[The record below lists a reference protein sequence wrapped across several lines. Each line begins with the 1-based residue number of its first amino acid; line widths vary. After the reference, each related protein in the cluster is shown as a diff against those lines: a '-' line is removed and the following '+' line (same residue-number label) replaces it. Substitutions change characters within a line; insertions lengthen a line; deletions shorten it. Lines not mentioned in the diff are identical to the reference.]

1 MDSSSNDYHISFFKP
16 TTQQAK
22 TNRNMVIWLVS
33 VWFIAIFG
41 FHILLKII
49 EKPTPEPAYVTF
61 QSTWSNIESGSSS
74 LEDYQEL
81 GKSTL
86 SVLGKIFVDSTEK
99 IVLHNAFNWSLYQL
113 TEDSLKSGLISS
125 IQEFNTVKDQTENL
139 SDEAYQNAKT
149 QITAELSPKLAL
161 SDKDVR
167 ATILPLELSVL
178 NIDNLTE
185 ETKKALPVI
194 MEKYLVHSQS
204 FLTDMKIFGFP
215 FHYFYTAI
223 FLLVLFVGLCWIY
236 CVRTDKMNAELNI
249 VD

>member
-1 MDSSSNDYHISFFKP
+1 MDSTSNDYHISFFKP
-16 TTQQAK
+16 TTTQAK

-49 EKPTPEPAYVTF
+49 ERPTPEPVYITF
-61 QSTWSNIESGSSS
+61 QNTWSNIESGSSS
-74 LEDYQEL
+74 IEDYQEL

-86 SVLGKIFVDSTEK
+86 SVLGKIFVDPKEK
-99 IVLHNAFNWSLYQL
+99 TALHNALGWSLYQL
-113 TEDSLKSGLISS
+113 TEDSLKTGLISS
-125 IQEFNTVKDQTENL
+125 IEGFNKIKDKTENL
-139 SDEAYQNAKT
+139 SDEAYQNAKHN
-149 QITAELSPKLAL
+149 IIAGLSPKLAL

-167 ATILPLELSVL
+167 ATILPLELSVS

-185 ETKKALPVI
+185 ETKKTLPGI
-194 MEKYLVHSQS
+194 MEKYLVHNQS
-204 FLTDMKIFGFP
+204 KLTNMKIFGFP

-236 CVRTDKMNAELNI
+236 CVRTDKMNARLNI